1 PGLGALAQDLAED
14 HDPRPVSRDSPGSRR
29 AALELRPQDSGSAGR
44 ERARHALD
52 AVDEV
57 RAQQLRP
64 AGDLE
69 IGQPAQQLAKH
80 DRRLAPREVR
90 TQTVM
95 SARAAE
101 ADVLVRLAQDVE
113 AVRIREHRLVAVG
126 RVVPEHDLLA
136 RAQLLTAELGV
147 LRAGAPEVD

>member
-1 PGLGALAQDLAED
+1 MTVE
-14 HDPRPVSRDSPGSRR
+14 RRSPMTWSSDR
-29 AALELRPQDSGSAGR
+29 LRSDSAGR

-57 RAQQLRP
+57 RAQQLRR

-80 DRRLAPREVR
+80 DRDLAPREVR

-126 RVVPEHDLLA
+126 RVV
-136 RAQLLTAELGV
+136 
-147 LRAGAPEVD
+147 